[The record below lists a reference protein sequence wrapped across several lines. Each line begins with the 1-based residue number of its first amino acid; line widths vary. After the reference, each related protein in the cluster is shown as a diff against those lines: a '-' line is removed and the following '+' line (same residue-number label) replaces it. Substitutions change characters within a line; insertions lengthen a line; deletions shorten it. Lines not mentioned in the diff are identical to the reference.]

1 MLKNEMAMSTEW
13 SMLMAA
19 TVITVLPVL
28 LFLIIA
34 QKYIIEGIS
43 LSGLK
48 G

>member
-1 MLKNEMAMSTEW
+1 MLKSELAMSTEW

-28 LFLIIA
+28 VFLIIT

-43 LSGLK
+43 ISGLK